1 MEGYQQKIASLLIGL
16 TIFLTGNVLAEAKTN
31 YREAENW
38 AMKPTNLTKPVD
50 VFFLCPIVYRGKKGS
65 YNMSLKDEEAKKK
78 FVGATNMEKGIYEKM
93 GDVYVPY
100 YQQISLA
107 AYSLPEQKRMK
118 YSQKAYD
125 DVKAAFKVYLTEY
138 NKNRPI
144 ILAGFSQGSE
154 MAIKLLG
161 EMNPQVAKRV
171 IATYAIG
178 WRLTREDVKN
188 PNIKAAT
195 GEKDT
200 NVVVAFTTES
210 PTVHQS
216 LIVPTKGF
224 TFSINP
230 LNWRTDT
237 QFADK
242 WHNKGAV
249 FTDYSGN
256 IKKEI
261 PYLTGAYLSKRRGTL
276 KVTDIDEKDYPPML
290 SIFPQGNYHLYDYQF
305 FYRNLQENV
314 YTRTAEFMKT
324 SPYGKQIADWYTN
337 EAKVAMA
344 DIEKDFQV
352 KDYHLKLS
360 QPRDVRMLTEAIA
373 IHHTGSAE
381 DDDITSPELHKMHL
395 NNGWWGMGYHFNIR
409 KNGTVELGTPLET
422 IGAHAY
428 QHNNNTIGIHLAGNF
443 ELASPTQKQLISLER
458 LIADLAKDYHITI
471 NDKTVAGHRHFNTD
485 TTCPGYY
492 LNRLL
497 PTIRSRAIALE
508 QQKIEAIPKEKKA

>member
-1 MEGYQQKIASLLIGL
+1 MEGYQQKIVSLLIGL
-16 TIFLTGNVLAEAKTN
+16 TVFLTGNVLAEAKTN

-210 PTVHQS
+210 PRAPRI
-216 LIVPTKGF
+216 LCKLNIV
-224 TFSINP
+224 
-230 LNWRTDT
+230 
-237 QFADK
+237 
-242 WHNKGAV
+242 V
-249 FTDYSGN
+249 
-256 IKKEI
+256 
-261 PYLTGAYLSKRRGTL
+261 
-276 KVTDIDEKDYPPML
+276 
-290 SIFPQGNYHLYDYQF
+290 
-305 FYRNLQENV
+305 
-314 YTRTAEFMKT
+314 
-324 SPYGKQIADWYTN
+324 
-337 EAKVAMA
+337 
-344 DIEKDFQV
+344 
-352 KDYHLKLS
+352 
-360 QPRDVRMLTEAIA
+360 
-373 IHHTGSAE
+373 
-381 DDDITSPELHKMHL
+381 
-395 NNGWWGMGYHFNIR
+395 
-409 KNGTVELGTPLET
+409 
-422 IGAHAY
+422 
-428 QHNNNTIGIHLAGNF
+428 
-443 ELASPTQKQLISLER
+443 
-458 LIADLAKDYHITI
+458 
-471 NDKTVAGHRHFNTD
+471 
-485 TTCPGYY
+485 
-492 LNRLL
+492 
-497 PTIRSRAIALE
+497 
-508 QQKIEAIPKEKKA
+508 